1 MKIIGLTGGSGVGK
15 SAACAAFRARG
26 CAVLDADAIYR
37 ELCRNSGAM
46 LSQLQSVYGDILNT
60 DGTLNRK
67 KLGAIVFS
75 DPKKLKL
82 LNRITHP
89 YIRNEL
95 NSRLQTHAAAGYTAC
110 ICDAPVLFEA
120 GIDRLCDTT
129 VGVLSRYETRL
140 ARIMARDGISEHYA
154 ALRLDAQH
162 EDAWYLQRCQYIIH
176 NDGSLQEL
184 YTQVNTIYDRIILGK
199 D

>member
-37 ELCRNSGAM
+37 ELCQSCRAM
-46 LSQLQSVYGDILNT
+46 LDQLQTVYGDVLNT
-60 DGTLNRK
+60 DGTLDRK

-75 DPKKLKL
+75 DPEKLKL
-82 LNRITHP
+82 LNSITHP
-89 YIRNEL
+89 YIRGEL
-95 NSRLQTHAAAGYTAC
+95 SERLKQCADAGYEAC

-120 GIDRLCDTT
+120 GIDALCDTT

-140 ARIMARDGISEHYA
+140 QRIMARDHISEGYA

-162 EDAWYLQRCQYIIH
+162 DDAWYIYRCRHILH
-176 NDGSLQEL
+176 NDGSLEEL
-184 YTQVNTIYDRIILGK
+184 YAQVNTIYDRIMQGK